1 VKAEEFRKYRLSLGV
16 SQQKMAEMLGYKDK
30 SIVCKYET
38 GERIINLRLEK
49 LIKSMMERK
58 DVPVS

>member
-1 VKAEEFRKYRLSLGV
+1 MKAEEFRKYRLSLGV

-49 LIKSMMERK
+49 LIQSMMEK
-58 DVPVS
+58 KNVSVS

>member
-49 LIKSMMERK
+49 LIQSMMEK
-58 DVPVS
+58 KNVSVS

>member
-1 VKAEEFRKYRLSLGV
+1 MEAEEFRKYRLSLGV

-49 LIKSMMERK
+49 LIQSMMEK
-58 DVPVS
+58 KNVSVS

>member
-1 VKAEEFRKYRLSLGV
+1 MEAEEFRKYRLSLGV

>member
-1 VKAEEFRKYRLSLGV
+1 MKAEEFRKYRLSLGV